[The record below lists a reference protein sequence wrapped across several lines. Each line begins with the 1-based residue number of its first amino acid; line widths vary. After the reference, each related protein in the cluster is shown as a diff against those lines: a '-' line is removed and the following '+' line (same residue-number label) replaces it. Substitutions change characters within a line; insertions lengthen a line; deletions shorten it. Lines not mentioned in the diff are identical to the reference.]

1 MLMKE
6 TISGCK
12 GHLRLKD
19 SKIQRVHGQI
29 LPLTYLEA
37 CSIQDLGNFGSEASD
52 IRSLA
57 APQGFPERPERKEDP
72 KLKVFRQ
79 FESADGVRWK
89 YAEGSFESTYFR
101 EFPEPFKGCRLL
113 GPSNSM
119 SPIRGIIENSSWGP

>member
-1 MLMKE
+1 MKF
-6 TISGCK
+6 
-12 GHLRLKD
+12 R
-19 SKIQRVHGQI
+19 RVHGQI

-79 FESADGVRWK
+79 FESADGELEARESILCLTS
-89 YAEGSFESTYFR
+89 EGGLHFFVVI
-101 EFPEPFKGCRLL
+101 GHH
-113 GPSNSM
+113 
-119 SPIRGIIENSSWGP
+119 SS